1 MLFLSGFQ
9 LYGQIPYNINS
20 YGGELEGTDFK
31 VYFEVG
37 AFASG
42 QISGN
47 QLQLSHILHPVFD
60 KKTNVLSIPDGND
73 IIKVYPNPFI
83 SEVNIESAEE
93 SFDQVV
99 VISLMGEIVISKN
112 TGDSLVATTCFS
124 LNVEDRQEKPSVRV
138 S

>member
-1 MLFLSGFQ
+1 MNHSHPALLPGRSIKPYLICLLLFLSGIQ

-60 KKTNVLSIPDGND
+60 KKTNVLSNPDGND
-73 IIKVYPNPFI
+73 IIKLYPNTFI
-83 SEVNIESAEE
+83 S
-93 SFDQVV
+93 
-99 VISLMGEIVISKN
+99 
-112 TGDSLVATTCFS
+112 
-124 LNVEDRQEKPSVRV
+124 
-138 S
+138 